1 MLEAQSATIEA
12 DYGQWQ
18 QQPSAVN
25 EEAIIRKHLGM
36 VKRIVNQLRPHA
48 SGAMGLDDMEQIG
61 LMGLLEAIRRYGDM
75 DDNFQYF
82 AVRRVRGAIL
92 DELRRRDWRPRQL
105 RQKVHQMNNRTKLLA
120 KELKR
125 NPTEHEV
132 AAAMDI
138 TQEEYH
144 RLMYA
149 AQAEE
154 LHSLEQLF
162 EEGQTLSGLDYEDRG
177 VRRMIDE
184 DLMTHAL
191 GQLPKRE
198 QLILG
203 LYYQHEMSLKEIAMV
218 LGLTEAR
225 ICQLHKQSLKNL
237 RVVIQH
243 LQ

>member
-1 MLEAQSATIEA
+1 MLDAQSITHED
-12 DYGQWQ
+12 DYSQWQ
-18 QQPSAVN
+18 QQPTAVN

-36 VKRIVNQLRPHA
+36 VKRIVNQLRPHVCG
-48 SGAMGLDDMEQIG
+48 SMGLDDMEQIG

-105 RQKVHQMNNRTKLLA
+105 RQKVHQLNNKTKLLA

-138 TQEEYH
+138 DQEEYH
-144 RLMYA
+144 RLLYA

-162 EEGQTLSGLDYEDRG
+162 EDGQVLHSLDYEDRG
-177 VRRMIDE
+177 VRNMIDE
-184 DLMTHAL
+184 NLLTLAL
-191 GQLPKRE
+191 QQLPKRE
-198 QLILG
+198 QLILS
-203 LYYQHEMSLKEIAMV
+203 LYYKHEMSLREIALV
-218 LGLTEAR
+218 LKLTEAR

-237 RVVIQH
+237 QVVIKH